1 MPTPTLM
8 RKSAWMLLLVLALA
22 GCKQTMFSRLS
33 EPEANEMVALLGQA
47 GIVASKSP
55 AGDAGFRLEVASS
68 AFPDAVTLL
77 KEHGL
82 PRPAYANL
90 GQVFKREGLVS
101 TPTEERIRFVY
112 AQQQELEN
120 TLSRLPGVVSA
131 RVHVV
136 HPHNDPLADKPKLA
150 TASVVLIHRRDA
162 DLASSVSQIKA
173 LVGHSIEGL
182 NHENVSLSLFAMAD
196 AIAPSPRA
204 AHAANAAAASA
215 GDRWLLGAWLTL
227 AFAVGVAGTWGLLRL
242 RSGSDGSA
250 AMPSGTST
258 AGARRPARGSVPE
271 AAARGAARGPVL
283 GRDGGLH

>member
-1 MPTPTLM
+1 MPTIT
-8 RKSAWMLLLVLALA
+8 RKTAWMLLLVLALT
-22 GCKQTMFSRLS
+22 GCKQTMFSHLS
-33 EPEANEMVALLGQA
+33 EPEANEIVALLGQA
-47 GIVASKSP
+47 GIVASKSA

-136 HPHNDPLADKPKLA
+136 HPHNDPLADKPRLA

-182 NHENVSLSLFAMAD
+182 SHENVSLSLFAMAD
-196 AIAPSPRA
+196 TIAPSPRA
-204 AHAANAAAASA
+204 AHAANAAAATA
-215 GDRWLLGAWLTL
+215 GERWMLGAWLAL

-242 RSGSDGSA
+242 RSGSEGSA
-250 AMPSGTST
+250 AMQGSST
-258 AGARRPARGSVPE
+258 TGARRTSRGGAPE
-271 AAARGAARGPVL
+271 AVARGAARGPAL